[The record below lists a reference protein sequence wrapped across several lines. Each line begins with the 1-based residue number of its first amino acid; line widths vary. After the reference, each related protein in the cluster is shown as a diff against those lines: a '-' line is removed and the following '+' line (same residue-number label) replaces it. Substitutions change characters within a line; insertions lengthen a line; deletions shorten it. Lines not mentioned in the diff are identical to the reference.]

1 MQIQW
6 IIGQLDAP
14 PLLERKSIRIVIN
27 YFRKAKSSLMQNQR
41 EAKHHRE
48 KYLQQKA
55 DEEEIRGNMEHAR
68 YLRMLIF
75 IETQVE
81 MHSIIRKFKTRH
93 GQSNI
98 TYIDIPKDTSMDWNE
113 IPKNI
118 PTEEWK
124 RIEDPILVKKYIL
137 ERNKRHLNQAQ
148 GTPCTIEPLKSLL
161 ELDSRTP
168 FGNSVLEGTVDL
180 TQLPLTKLQQLYFTE
195 MKKMNSL

>member
-1 MQIQW
+1 MQI
-6 IIGQLDAP
+6 
-14 PLLERKSIRIVIN
+14 
-27 YFRKAKSSLMQNQR
+27 QR

-55 DEEEIRGNMEHAR
+55 DKEEIKGNMEHTR

-81 MHSIIRKFKTRH
+81 MNSTIRKFKTRH

-98 TYIDIPKDTSMDWNE
+98 TYIDIPKYTSMDWNE
-113 IPKNI
+113 IPKKL

-124 RIEDPILVKKYIL
+124 RIEDPILVEEYII
-137 ERNKRHLNQAQ
+137 ERNKRHLNRAQ
-148 GTPCTIEPLKSLL
+148 GTPCTIKPLQSLL
-161 ELDSRTP
+161 GLDSRTP

-180 TQLPLTKLQQLYFTE
+180 SKLPLTKLQKLYFKE
-195 MKKMNSL
+195 MKKN